1 MSPAASIG
9 LLYHRVAT
17 PVRDPF
23 GIAVSPEHFAEH
35 VEVLRPL
42 RPLPLARFAAL
53 TADGVLPAGSVT
65 VSFDDGYR
73 DNIDH
78 AVPVLA
84 ANDIPA
90 TIFVLAGTIG
100 GDRAFW
106 WDALAAVL
114 ERAPQG
120 ATIATAG
127 HELVL
132 PADRTAGI
140 LAIWARLRRRP
151 DGEIRAAIDALH
163 ERFGG
168 DWKPA
173 AGAEAVDAAT
183 LASLAERAPVQ
194 IGSHTVTHPSLA
206 SHRAELQ
213 AEEIASGRAALE
225 RILDR
230 PVTTFAYP
238 FGRPRI
244 DVTPATARI
253 ARQAGITAACTVD
266 AREIRG
272 RCDPLAIR
280 RWMVPNVDG
289 ATFER
294 MLYERLRGA
303 GPIRRV
309 AREARRALLDLRD
322 R

>member
-1 MSPAASIG
+1 MKPAASIG

-17 PVRDPF
+17 PARDPF
-23 GIAVSPEHFAEH
+23 GIAVTPGHFAEH
-35 VEVLRPL
+35 VEVLKAL
-42 RPLPLARFAAL
+42 RPLPLARFATLASDR
-53 TADGVLPAGSVT
+53 ALPAGSVT
-65 VSFDDGYR
+65 VTFDDGYR
-73 DNIDH
+73 DNVDH
-78 AVPVLA
+78 ALPVLA
-84 ANDIPA
+84 AHDMPA

-114 ERAPQG
+114 GRAPVG
-120 ATIATAG
+120 APITAAGNEIA
-127 HELVL
+127 LS
-132 PADRTAGI
+132 ADRTADI
-140 LAIWARLRRRP
+140 LRVWAVLRRRP
-151 DGEIRAAIDALH
+151 DAEISAAIDALC

-173 AGAEAVDAAT
+173 TGAEPVDAAT
-183 LASLAERAPVQ
+183 LASLAAPVE

-206 SHRAELQ
+206 SHPAAVQ
-213 AEEIASGRAALE
+213 ADEVSSGRARLE
-225 RILDR
+225 QILDR
-230 PVTTFAYP
+230 PVTTLAYP

-244 DVTPATARI
+244 DVTRATVRI
-253 ARQAGITAACTVD
+253 AREAGITAACTVD

-272 RCDPLAIR
+272 RCDPLQIR

-294 MLYERLRGA
+294 MLYERLCGA
-303 GPIRRV
+303 GPVRRV

>member
-1 MSPAASIG
+1 MSFAASIG

-17 PVRDPF
+17 PACDPF
-23 GIAVSPEHFAEH
+23 GIAVTPEHFAEH

-53 TADGVLPAGSVT
+53 AADGTLPAGSVS

-84 ANDIPA
+84 EHDIPA

-100 GDRAFW
+100 GERAFW
-106 WDALAAVL
+106 WDALTTVL
-114 ERAPQG
+114 ERAPEG
-120 ATIATAG
+120 AAIAAPG
-127 HELVL
+127 GELVL
-132 PADRTAGI
+132 SADRTADIIG
-140 LAIWARLRRRP
+140 LWARLRRRS
-151 DGEIRAAIDALH
+151 DAEITAAIDTLH
-163 ERFGG
+163 DRFGG
-168 DWKPA
+168 DWAPA
-173 AGAEAVDAAT
+173 AGARAADAAT
-183 LASLAERAPVQ
+183 LAALAGRAPVQ

-206 SHRAELQ
+206 SHPAAHQ
-213 AEEIASGRAALE
+213 AEEIASGRARLE
-225 RILDR
+225 QILDR
-230 PVTTFAYP
+230 PVTTLAYP
-238 FGRPRI
+238 FGRPRV
-244 DVTPATARI
+244 DVTAATVRI
-253 ARQAGITAACTVD
+253 AREAGVTAACTVD

-272 RCDPLAIR
+272 RCDPLQIR

-294 MLYERLRGA
+294 MLNERLRGA
-303 GPIRRV
+303 GPIRRI